1 MSLAVI
7 IDYRNFISEHFS
19 LPSREQERGRR
30 KRSMSREAQGNY
42 RRSGN
47 RGVRY
52 ARTLRLHGE
61 VMREL
66 SSTLKRTLKRI
77 ILIPRDENQSSKF
90 ERYNFY
96 RSLIACTRV
105 SFDK

>member
-66 SSTLKRTLKRI
+66 SSATLKRI